1 MVPPPTMIST
11 EPLLPP
17 LQRTSTVTPLNVNE
31 VGSVIVYEPLVV
43 QPLASVTTTS

>member
-1 MVPPPTMIST
+1 MIST

-17 LQRTSTVTPLNVNE
+17 LQRISTVTPLKLRA
-31 VGSVIVYEPLVV
+31 VGSVIVYEPFVV